1 MLLHP
6 GRWSL
11 ASVIDDVLEAWPRET
26 CDRVSSETHAS
37 AIELRTGVHGSVSD
51 AIADLARLRSKLAAV
66 LEGLGLTAA
75 VSGRTRRRS
84 GTTWRSPRGGATRSS
99 TAPCRACLGADAAL
113 PGLSARRDPARVRLL
128 RGTCAR
134 STCCST
140 AARSPTRRT
149 CGGTCAAAEARHDR
163 GADHGC
169 AVDAR
174 RDPRHSS
181 PSSSRSCAS
190 RSSRAMPT
198 ACSCTPRDPRRE
210 PLSRRPR
217 RNPRGARRPR
227 ARARRPGGDDRGGP
241 RRRLRAA
248 RARARLYVAAR
259 AGRGPARGVRRR
271 APAPARCAGRLD
283 SLVGS
288 LALDIARELTYGE
301 AESHHGRDAA

>member
-51 AIADLARLRSKLAAV
+51 AIADLARLRSQLAAV

-113 PGLSARRDPARVRLL
+113 SRPFRASGSR
-128 RGTCAR
+128 AR
-134 STCCST
+134 SAPTGYVRAIDLLLD

-149 CGGTCAAAEARHDR
+149 CGGTCARSRGSAR
-163 GADHGC
+163 
-169 AVDAR
+169 
-174 RDPRHSS
+174 
-181 PSSSRSCAS
+181 SRCGSWM
-190 RSSRAMPT
+190 R
-198 ACSCTPRDPRRE
+198 
-210 PLSRRPR
+210 SRR
-217 RNPRGARRPR
+217 
-227 ARARRPGGDDRGGP
+227 
-241 RRRLRAA
+241 
-248 RARARLYVAAR
+248 
-259 AGRGPARGVRRR
+259 
-271 APAPARCAGRLD
+271 
-283 SLVGS
+283 
-288 LALDIARELTYGE
+288 
-301 AESHHGRDAA
+301 